1 MRRIVE
7 LTSATC
13 CETDDLAGQ
22 GIAANSHRSIGLEAA
37 AASLLLCVVCVLAS
51 ANPAHAQ
58 CSARDVL
65 QRQLM
70 LKATPVVPGRMGP
83 VTSVSD
89 VARWKTIT
97 IGTFPD
103 SFALLTALSAI
114 GCGVGDS
121 AAAALARPAF
131 TVGGTRTAVE
141 LLTVSA
147 ADLGFKGETVSL
159 RQIYE
164 LAQQLGFGLAPP
176 EIAPQLRLQY
186 LDQPVGEFLI
196 IGMKPIRTWTDE
208 EVILT
213 VANGG
218 AGLILIGQDGRA
230 DAEIP
235 VASRFVFVRSLPMT
249 PAALIET
256 DFPR

>member
-1 MRRIVE
+1 MRRMVAP
-7 LTSATC
+7 TGAGTAAT
-13 CETDDLAGQ
+13 
-22 GIAANSHRSIGLEAA
+22 
-37 AASLLLCVVCVLAS
+37 LLVCAICVLVS
-51 ANPAHAQ
+51 ADRAHAQ

-65 QRQLM
+65 QRQLT
-70 LKATPVVPGRMGP
+70 LKATPVVPTRKVP

-89 VARWKTIT
+89 VAGWKTIS
-97 IGTFPD
+97 IGTFAD
-103 SFALLTALSAI
+103 TFALLTALSAI
-114 GCGVGDS
+114 GCGVGNS
-121 AAAALARPAF
+121 AAEALARPAF
-131 TVGGTRTAVE
+131 TLSNTRAAVT
-141 LLTVSA
+141 LLTVTA
-147 ADLGFKGETVSL
+147 ADLGFKGDTVPL

-186 LDQPVGEFLI
+186 LDQPVGEFLV
-196 IGMKPIRTWTDE
+196 IGMNPIRTWTGE

-235 VASRFVFVRSLPMT
+235 VTSRFVFLRSLPIA
-249 PAALIET
+249 PAALN
-256 DFPR
+256 RN

>member
-1 MRRIVE
+1 MRRMDA
-7 LTSATC
+7 LTWAAT
-13 CETDDLAGQ
+13 
-22 GIAANSHRSIGLEAA
+22 SVR
-37 AASLLLCVVCVLAS
+37 LLISVACVLAS
-51 ANPAHAQ
+51 ANRAHAQ

-65 QRQLM
+65 QRHLV
-70 LKATPVVPGRMGP
+70 LKAPPVVPTRMGP

-89 VARWKTIT
+89 VAEWKTIS

-103 SFALLTALSAI
+103 TFALLAALSAI
-114 GCGVGDS
+114 GCGVGNS
-121 AAAALARPAF
+121 AAEALARPAF
-131 TVGGTRTAVE
+131 TLSGTRTTVT
-141 LLTVSA
+141 LLTVTA
-147 ADLGFKGETVSL
+147 ADLGFRGETLPL
-159 RQIYE
+159 RQIYK

-186 LDQPVGEFLI
+186 LDQPVGEFLV
-196 IGMKPIRTWTDE
+196 IGMNPIQTWTGE

-235 VASRFVFVRSLPMT
+235 VTSRIVFLRSLPIT
-249 PAALIET
+249 PAALNQN
-256 DFPR
+256 

>member
-1 MRRIVE
+1 MRRMDA
-7 LTSATC
+7 LTWAAT
-13 CETDDLAGQ
+13 
-22 GIAANSHRSIGLEAA
+22 SVR
-37 AASLLLCVVCVLAS
+37 LLISVACVLAS
-51 ANPAHAQ
+51 ANRAHAQ

-65 QRQLM
+65 QRHLV
-70 LKATPVVPGRMGP
+70 LKAPPVVPTRMGP

-89 VARWKTIT
+89 VAEWKTIS

-103 SFALLTALSAI
+103 TFALLAALSAI
-114 GCGVGDS
+114 GCGVGNS
-121 AAAALARPAF
+121 AAEALARPAF
-131 TVGGTRTAVE
+131 TLSGTRTTVT
-141 LLTVSA
+141 LLTVTA
-147 ADLGFKGETVSL
+147 ADLGFRGETVPL
-159 RQIYE
+159 RQIYK

-186 LDQPVGEFLI
+186 LDQPVGEFLV
-196 IGMKPIRTWTDE
+196 IGMNPIQTWTGE

-235 VASRFVFVRSLPMT
+235 ATSRIVFLRSLPIT
-249 PAALIET
+249 PAALNQN
-256 DFPR
+256 

>member
-1 MRRIVE
+1 MRGLVA
-7 LTSATC
+7 LTGVTC
-13 CETDDLAGQ
+13 CETDHVAGR
-22 GIAANSHRSIGLEAA
+22 GIAANSHHSTGQEVAVAA
-37 AASLLLCVVCVLAS
+37 LLLCIVCILAFTND
-51 ANPAHAQ
+51 ANAQ

-65 QRQLM
+65 QRQLT
-70 LKATPVVPGRMGP
+70 LKTTPVASRPRGP

-89 VARWKTIT
+89 VAEWKTIT

-103 SFALLTALSAI
+103 RFALLTALSAI

-131 TVGGTRTAVE
+131 GVRGTRTAVE

-147 ADLGFKGETVSL
+147 ADMGFKGETVLL
-159 RQIYE
+159 RQIYV
-164 LAQQLGFGLAPP
+164 LALQLGFGLAPP

-196 IGMKPIRTWTDE
+196 IGMNPIRTWTGE

-235 VASRFVFVRSLPMT
+235 VTSRFVFVRSLPVT
-249 PAALIET
+249 PVVLVQH
-256 DFPR
+256 

>member
-1 MRRIVE
+1 MTGLAALKGARRREINHVAGRRI
-7 LTSATC
+7 T
-13 CETDDLAGQ
+13 
-22 GIAANSHRSIGLEAA
+22 ANSHRS
-37 AASLLLCVVCVLAS
+37 ASWSVALAMLLLGTACILATTKDAS
-51 ANPAHAQ
+51 AQ

-65 QRQLM
+65 KRQLT
-70 LKATPVVPGRMGP
+70 LKMAPVVPAPQRP
-83 VTSVSD
+83 VTSASD
-89 VARWKTIT
+89 VSGWKTIA
-97 IGTFPD
+97 IGTFSD
-103 SFALLTALSAI
+103 TFALLTALSAI

-131 TVGGTRTAVE
+131 TVSGTRTAVE

-147 ADLGFKGETVSL
+147 ADLGFKGDTVSL

-164 LAQQLGFGLAPP
+164 LAQQLGFGLAAP

-196 IGMKPIRTWTDE
+196 IGMRPIRTWTGE

-235 VASRFVFVRSLPMT
+235 VTSRFVFVRSLPAT
-249 PAALIET
+249 PAALGR
-256 DFPR
+256 D